1 MFRIVLGVAF
11 LALVCLPV
19 GAAAQATMGYDAHGR
34 LMCVYHPTTTPKITR
49 YVYDAAGNR
58 TQRTVVAAAGQTCV
72 SQTVGPPP
80 TPPPPPPPPIV
91 LTAANPSASLN
102 SAAST
107 SFAMT
112 ALGSASDSSTVSLV
126 SATTSG
132 GSGSCGTASTTASTL
147 SYTAPQVTPAS
158 ASLTCYVNYVFSH
171 TNGQQKTGQVTLTI
185 AGEDPPGGG
194 GGGEPCVPNPATG
207 LCEIE

>member
-58 TQRTVVAAAGQTCV
+58 TQRTVVAAAGQVCV

-80 TPPPPPPPPIV
+80 VPPPPPV
-91 LTAANPSASLN
+91 QLTAVSPSASLT

-107 SFAMT
+107 SFAMA
-112 ALGSASDSSTVSLV
+112 ALGYASDSSTVSLV

-158 ASLTCYVNYVFSH
+158 ASLTCYVDYVFSH
-171 TNGQQKTGQVTLTI
+171 TNGQQKTGRVTLTI

-194 GGGEPCVPNPATG
+194 GGGGEPCVPNPQTG